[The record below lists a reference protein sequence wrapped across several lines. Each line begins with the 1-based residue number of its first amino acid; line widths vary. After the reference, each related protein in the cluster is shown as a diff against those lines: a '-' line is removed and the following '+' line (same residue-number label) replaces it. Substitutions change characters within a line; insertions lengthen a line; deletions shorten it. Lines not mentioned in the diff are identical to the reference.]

1 MSTYVT
7 LYCGESHRTSDGV
20 PVEHSCRVLDPEYL
34 KAERDKDYERAVELL
49 ERMPLILLDGWTQ
62 GIAG

>member
-1 MSTYVT
+1 VRSRDHGLIITARDRVQ
-7 LYCGESHRTSDGV
+7 LN
-20 PVEHSCRVLDPEYL
+20 SCRVLDPEYL